1 VVVLSGCEGGEVP
14 NLPNYYRVLS
24 ALFFLVWLCFDSV
37 TTELYGLMYL
47 RYVTIINI
55 VPLYNYNTRDKLC
68 TLSVAERVR
77 LCCS

>member
-1 VVVLSGCEGGEVP
+1 
-14 NLPNYYRVLS
+14 
-24 ALFFLVWLCFDSV
+24 V
-37 TTELYGLMYL
+37 TTELFGLMYL